1 MACCGIET
9 RRGNTGMKD
18 NDKKYVTNWLPIT
31 RDEMLL
37 RNWEEVDIIIV
48 SGDAY
53 VDHPSFGNAV
63 IARILERDG
72 FKVAIIPQPN
82 WRDDLRDFKKFGKP
96 RLFFGV
102 TAGCMDSMVNHYTA
116 NKRLRSDDA
125 YTPGG
130 VAGFR
135 PDYASVVYSKI
146 LKKLYPDVPVI
157 LGGIEASLR
166 RLAHYDYWSDTFMP
180 GILAQTPADL
190 MVFGMGEK
198 TILEIARRLEKGI
211 PVEGMRD
218 IEQIGY
224 YLPEEELVPFNGDW
238 KSIELPSFEDC
249 KEDKKKHAASF
260 RIFEQES
267 NKWQGARL
275 IEKTANR
282 FLVINPSFPP
292 MSTDEIDASFDLPYT
307 RLPHPKYAKRGPIT
321 AYEMIRHSVNI
332 HRGCFGSCAFCTI
345 SAHQGKFVVSRS
357 EQSIL
362 KEVKEVA
369 KMPDFKGYI
378 SDLGGPSA
386 NMYLMR
392 GMDDKLCK
400 RCARP
405 SCIYPAICQ
414 NLNADHHPLTRLY
427 RKAALVPGIKKV
439 FVGSGIRYDMLV
451 GRNMQDAEKDGVD
464 EYMRQLV
471 SHHVS
476 GRLKVAPEHTSEN
489 VLKVMR
495 KPSFKLFHEFKRR
508 FEEENHLAGLRQ
520 QIIPYFISSHPGST
534 IVEMAELAA
543 ETKDMGFQLEQVQNF
558 TPTPMTL
565 ATVMFY
571 TGYDPYTMQ
580 PIFTAR
586 KIDEKKDQQIF
597 FFWYKNENKA
607 FIRQKLLA
615 FNRPDLVKKL
625 LQ

>member
-1 MACCGIET
+1 
-9 RRGNTGMKD
+9 
-18 NDKKYVTNWLPIT
+18 
-31 RDEMLL
+31 
-37 RNWEEVDIIIV
+37 
-48 SGDAY
+48 
-53 VDHPSFGNAV
+53 
-63 IARILERDG
+63 
-72 FKVAIIPQPN
+72 
-82 WRDDLRDFKKFGKP
+82 
-96 RLFFGV
+96 
-102 TAGCMDSMVNHYTA
+102 MVNHYTA

-146 LKKLYPDVPVI
+146 LKQIYPDVPVI

-166 RLAHYDYWSDTFMP
+166 RLAHYDYWSDSFMP
-180 GILAQTPADL
+180 GLLAQTPADL
-190 MVFGMGEK
+190 LVFGMGEK
-198 TILEIARRLEKGI
+198 TILEIARRLDQGI
-211 PVEGMRD
+211 PLEGLRD
-218 IEQIGY
+218 IEQTVY
-224 YLPEEELVPFNGDW
+224 YLPEGEIAPLHEEW
-238 KSIELPSFEDC
+238 KSIELPSLEEC
-249 KEDKKKHAASF
+249 LVDKKKHAASF

-282 FLVINPSFPP
+282 YLVVNPAYAP
-292 MSTDEIDASFDLPYT
+292 MTTEEIDASFDLPYT
-307 RLPHPKYAKRGPIT
+307 RLPHPKYQKRGPIP

-357 EQSIL
+357 EESIMNEL
-362 KEVKEVA
+362 KEVV
-369 KMPDFKGYI
+369 KMPDFKGYV

-392 GMDDKLCK
+392 GIDDKMCK
-400 RCARP
+400 KCARP
-405 SCIYPAICQ
+405 SCIYPSICP

-427 RKAALVPGIKKV
+427 RKAAQVPGIKKV

-451 GRNMQDAEKDGVD
+451 GLKKQDAEKNGVD
-464 EYMRQLV
+464 DYMRQLV

-508 FEEENHLAGLRQ
+508 FEDENRQAGLRQ
-520 QIIPYFISSHPGST
+520 QLIPYFISSHPGST
-534 IVEMAELAA
+534 MVEMAELAA

-571 TGYDPYTMQ
+571 TGYDPYTLQ

-597 FFWYKNENKA
+597 FFWYKNENRA
-607 FIRQKLLA
+607 FIRQKLMA
-615 FNRPDLVKKL
+615 YNRPDLVKKL

>member
-1 MACCGIET
+1 MIEN
-9 RRGNTGMKD
+9 G
-18 NDKKYVTNWLPIT
+18 KKYVTNWLPIT

-37 RNWEEVDIIIV
+37 RGWDEVDIIIV

-63 IARILERDG
+63 IARILEHG
-72 FKVAIIPQPN
+72 GYKVAIIPQPN

-146 LKKLYPDVPVI
+146 LKQIYPDVPVI

-166 RLAHYDYWSDTFMP
+166 RLAHYDYWSDSFMP
-180 GILAQTPADL
+180 GLLAQTPADL
-190 MVFGMGEK
+190 LVFGMGEK
-198 TILEIARRLEKGI
+198 TILEIAQRLDQGI
-211 PVEGMRD
+211 PLEGLRD
-218 IEQIGY
+218 IEQTVY
-224 YLPEEELVPFNGDW
+224 YLPERETPAHNNDW
-238 KSIELPSFEDC
+238 KSIELPSYEVC
-249 KEDKKKHAASF
+249 KEDKKKHAESF

-282 FLVINPSFPP
+282 FLVVNPAFPP
-292 MSTDEIDASFDLPYT
+292 MTTEEIDASFDLPYT
-307 RLPHPKYAKRGPIT
+307 RLPHPKYLKRGPIP

-357 EQSIL
+357 EKSIL
-362 KEVKEVA
+362 DELNEVV

-392 GMDDKLCK
+392 GMDEKICRK
-400 RCARP
+400 CARP
-405 SCIYPAICQ
+405 SCIYPAICP
-414 NLNADHHPLTRLY
+414 NLNADHHPLTGLY
-427 RKAALVPGIKKV
+427 RKAAQVPGIKKV

-451 GRNMQDAEKDGVD
+451 GRSRQDAEKNGVD

-508 FEEENHLAGLRQ
+508 FEEENRIAGLRQ
-520 QIIPYFISSHPGST
+520 QLIPYFISSHPGST
-534 IVEMAELAA
+534 VVEMAELAA

-571 TGYDPYTMQ
+571 TGFDPYTLQ

-597 FFWYKNENKA
+597 FFWYKNENRA
-607 FIRQKLLA
+607 FIRQKLMSY
-615 FNRPDLVKKL
+615 NRPDLVQKL
-625 LQ
+625 LK